1 MDTDR
6 QGDAPDSGQANSQAH
21 SNVTEDR
28 ILDQAQWNT
37 GTPKNPGDP
46 ATEGQYT
53 GVSEANAEAGARTS
67 SAEQVAQE
75 GAQEST
81 EPLRPVSRAGD
92 ANPSTYGGMQA
103 GLPASGATS
112 QPDQTLDAEE
122 GA

>member
-1 MDTDR
+1 MDT
-6 QGDAPDSGQANSQAH
+6 GKPDDTQAH
-21 SNVTEDR
+21 SHVSEDR
-28 ILDQAQWNT
+28 VMDRAQWNT

-53 GVSEANAEAGARTS
+53 GVSDANASAGAQTS
-67 SAEQVAQE
+67 SAEQVAQQR
-75 GAQEST
+75 A

-112 QPDQTLDAEE
+112 QPDQTVDAEE

>member
-1 MDTDR
+1 MDKDRPGDTTDH
-6 QGDAPDSGQANSQAH
+6 GQVHSQAH

-28 ILDQAQWNT
+28 VTDREQWNT

-53 GVSEANAEAGARTS
+53 GVSEANAGAGAQTS
-67 SAEQVAQE
+67 SAEQVAQA
-75 GAQEST
+75 GAQ
-81 EPLRPVSRAGD
+81 PLRPVSRAGD

-112 QPDQTLDAEE
+112 QPDQTIDAEE

>member
-1 MDTDR
+1 MDKDRPGDTTDH
-6 QGDAPDSGQANSQAH
+6 GQVHSQAH

-28 ILDQAQWNT
+28 VTDREQWNT

-53 GVSEANAEAGARTS
+53 GVSEANAGAGAQTS
-67 SAEQVAQE
+67 SAEQVAGE
-75 GAQEST
+75 VGPAGT

>member
-1 MDTDR
+1 MNTDR
-6 QGDAPDSGQANSQAH
+6 PVDAQPEGQARSHVSEAPIM
-21 SNVTEDR
+21 DP
-28 ILDQAQWNT
+28 AQWNT
-37 GTPKNPGDP
+37 GTPKNAGDP

-53 GVSEANAEAGARTS
+53 GVSDANAEAGADTS
-67 SAEQVAQE
+67 TAEQVARQ
-75 GAQEST
+75 GT

-112 QPDQTLDAEE
+112 QPDQTIDAEE